1 MQRCRA
7 CSRHF
12 FYPRPICR
20 YCQSSD
26 LEWVTTSGR
35 ATLASYIINY
45 RPLPFF
51 ETKEP
56 QVIALVDLEEGPR
69 MVCTLIGVEPRPEA
83 ISIGMALYVSFEE
96 RGDQM
101 LPVFGPVEVR
111 NK

>member
-1 MQRCRA
+1 
-7 CSRHF
+7 
-12 FYPRPICR
+12 
-20 YCQSSD
+20 
-26 LEWVTTSGR
+26 
-35 ATLASYIINY
+35 
-45 RPLPFF
+45 
-51 ETKEP
+51 
-56 QVIALVDLEEGPR
+56 